1 MQYPCDK
8 VIIIN
13 ILQMKLTKGATQVNG
28 SIAFVSQQS
37 WIFSGTVR
45 DNILMGSQLEA
56 DWYNYVVEVS
66 ALRRDFQ
73 ILDNG
78 DLTEVGERGIT
89 LSGGQKQ
96 RISLARALYA
106 RAEIYLLD
114 DPLSAVDAKVGQD
127 IFQKYIKEALKDK
140 TVLLVSHGMQ
150 YLTCCD
156 SVIFM
161 KDGKIVEE
169 GDPNTLLEK
178 PNGHLAKMEK
188 FDQNR
193 NQTDTGSKK
202 QKVQGNENSNVEEED
217 ALQKPEKEESS
228 EEKGSFVTLMKYFNY
243 SGHPVIMT
251 GIFMFLALFV
261 FLKIGETIFLKN
273 WLNQGDG
280 LEDSRRLNES
290 FINATDHQLRGFI
303 NYNPDLWKYQIGYA
317 SVILGML
324 FIGTLKVS
332 AD

>member
-1 MQYPCDK
+1 
-8 VIIIN
+8 
-13 ILQMKLTKGATQVNG
+13 MKLTKGATQVNG

-156 SVIFM
+156 SVVFM